1 MSELDRTDQRLLDYY
16 PRLKRLRQ
24 FRPKLFRTHFTRKGP
39 TDCSSGP
46 MPLMSAEKLCHVNN
60 HLTPLAVLIVVP
72 GLLVAPLP
80 KLVVISSGILI
91 AYSVFI
97 NYLSL
102 YLLKRNI
109 RLIGSIRVGS
119 NYAVNICLLWLLYL
133 AWPLVWVLFLLM
145 SIGVAL
151 YQSRRDSL
159 LAGAAIALMLL
170 AVHWSFGGD
179 SLQDWAIV
187 GVKASII
194 ILLNLFVNSLLS
206 ISNRPERRG
215 IIASELS

>member
-24 FRPKLFRTHFTRKGP
+24 FRTKLFRTHFTRKGP
-39 TDCSSGP
+39 TECSSGP
-46 MPLMSAEKLCHVNN
+46 KNLMSAEKFRQVNN
-60 HLTPLAVLIVVP
+60 YLTPLAVLIVVP

-109 RLIGSIRVGS
+109 RLIGSIRVVS
-119 NYAVNICLLWLLYL
+119 NYVVNIFLSWLLYA

-159 LAGAAIALMLL
+159 VAGAAIALMLL
-170 AVHWSFGGD
+170 VVHWSYGGD

-194 ILLNLFVNSLLS
+194 ILLNLFVNSLS
-206 ISNRPERRG
+206 SMSNRPGRKDF
-215 IIASELS
+215 IAV

>member
-1 MSELDRTDQRLLDYY
+1 
-16 PRLKRLRQ
+16 
-24 FRPKLFRTHFTRKGP
+24 
-39 TDCSSGP
+39 
-46 MPLMSAEKLCHVNN
+46 MSAEKFRHVNN
-60 HLTPLAVLIVVP
+60 HLTPLAALIVVP
-72 GLLVAPLP
+72 GLFVAPLP
-80 KLVVISSGILI
+80 KLMVISSGILI

-97 NYLSL
+97 NYLSM

-109 RLIGSIRVGS
+109 SLIGSIRVVS
-119 NYAVNICLLWLLYL
+119 NYAVNICLLWLLYS

-159 LAGAAIALMLL
+159 LGAGAIALMLL
-170 AVHWSFGGD
+170 AVHWNFGGD

-206 ISNRPERRG
+206 MSNRPGRG
-215 IIASELS
+215 EIIAV

>member
-1 MSELDRTDQRLLDYY
+1 MSELDGTDQKLDYHS
-16 PRLKRLRQ
+16 RLKRLRQ
-24 FRPKLFRTHFTRKGP
+24 FRPKLFRTHSTGKGP
-39 TDCSSGP
+39 TDCSSGSKP
-46 MPLMSAEKLCHVNN
+46 IMSAEKLRHVNN

-80 KLVVISSGILI
+80 KLVFISSGILI

-97 NYLSL
+97 NYLSI

-145 SIGVAL
+145 SVGVAL

-159 LAGAAIALMLL
+159 LGAGAIALMLL

-187 GVKASII
+187 GVEASII

-206 ISNRPERRG
+206 MSSRPERRE
-215 IIASELS
+215 IIAV

>member
-24 FRPKLFRTHFTRKGP
+24 FRPKLFRTHFTGKGP
-39 TDCSSGP
+39 TDCSSGSKS
-46 MPLMSAEKLCHVNN
+46 LMSAEKLRHVNN

-119 NYAVNICLLWLLYL
+119 NYAVNICLLWLLYS

-159 LAGAAIALMLL
+159 VGGTAIALMLL

-194 ILLNLFVNSLLS
+194 ILLNLFVNNLVNM
-206 ISNRPERRG
+206 SNRPERRE
-215 IIASELS
+215 IIASELR

>member
-1 MSELDRTDQRLLDYY
+1 MSELDGTDQKLDSYSHL
-16 PRLKRLRQ
+16 RRLRQ
-24 FRPKLFRTHFTRKGP
+24 FRPELFRTHSTGKGP
-39 TDCSSGP
+39 RDRGSGP
-46 MPLMSAEKLCHVNN
+46 KPLMSAEKFRHVNG

-80 KLVVISSGILI
+80 KLVVISGGILI

-119 NYAVNICLLWLLYL
+119 NYVVNICLLWLLYS

-159 LAGAAIALMLL
+159 VAGAAIALMLL
-170 AVHWSFGGD
+170 VVHWSYGGD

-194 ILLNLFVNSLLS
+194 ILVNLFVNSLLS
-206 ISNRPERRG
+206 MSNRPERRE
-215 IIASELS
+215 IIAV

>member
-1 MSELDRTDQRLLDYY
+1 
-16 PRLKRLRQ
+16 
-24 FRPKLFRTHFTRKGP
+24 
-39 TDCSSGP
+39 
-46 MPLMSAEKLCHVNN
+46 MSAEKLRHVNN

-119 NYAVNICLLWLLYL
+119 NYAVNICLLWLLYS

-194 ILLNLFVNSLLS
+194 ILLNLFVNNLVNM
-206 ISNRPERRG
+206 SNRPERRE
-215 IIASELS
+215 IIASELR

>member
-24 FRPKLFRTHFTRKGP
+24 FRPKLFRTHFTRKSP

-46 MPLMSAEKLCHVNN
+46 MPLMSAKKLCHVNN

-119 NYAVNICLLWLLYL
+119 NYAVNICLSWFLYS

-194 ILLNLFVNSLLS
+194 ILLNLFVNNLVNM
-206 ISNRPERRG
+206 SNRPERRE
-215 IIASELS
+215 ITASELR

>member
-1 MSELDRTDQRLLDYY
+1 MSELDGTDQKLDYY
-16 PRLKRLRQ
+16 SRLRRLRQ
-24 FRPKLFRTHFTRKGP
+24 FRPKLFRTHFTGKGP
-39 TDCSSGP
+39 RDRGSGSKS
-46 MPLMSAEKLCHVNN
+46 LMSAEKFRYVNN
-60 HLTPLAVLIVVP
+60 HLTPLAALIVVP

-97 NYLSL
+97 NFLSI
-102 YLLKRNI
+102 YLLKWNI
-109 RLIGSIRVGS
+109 RFIGSIRVVS
-119 NYAVNICLLWLLYL
+119 NYTVNICLSWLLYA
-133 AWPLVWVLFLLM
+133 AWPLVWVLFLLL

-159 LAGAAIALMLL
+159 VAGAAIALMLL
-170 AVHWSFGGD
+170 VVHWSYGGD

-206 ISNRPERRG
+206 MSDRPERRET
-215 IIASELS
+215 IAV

>member
-24 FRPKLFRTHFTRKGP
+24 FRPKLFRSHFTRKGP

-46 MPLMSAEKLCHVNN
+46 KNLMSVETFRHVNN

-119 NYAVNICLLWLLYL
+119 NYAVNICLSWFLYS

-145 SIGVAL
+145 SIGVGL

-159 LAGAAIALMLL
+159 VGGTAIALMLL

-194 ILLNLFVNSLLS
+194 ILLNLFVNNLVNM
-206 ISNRPERRG
+206 SNRPERRE
-215 IIASELS
+215 IIASELR

>member
-1 MSELDRTDQRLLDYY
+1 MSELDGTDQRLLDYY

-24 FRPKLFRTHFTRKGP
+24 FRPKLFRSHFTRKGP
-39 TDCSSGP
+39 TDWSSGSKS
-46 MPLMSAEKLCHVNN
+46 LMSAEKFRQVNN

-119 NYAVNICLLWLLYL
+119 NYAVNICLLWLLYS

-194 ILLNLFVNSLLS
+194 ILLNLFVNNLVNM
-206 ISNRPERRG
+206 SNRPERRE
-215 IIASELS
+215 IIASELR

>member
-1 MSELDRTDQRLLDYY
+1 MSELDRTDQRLLDNY
-16 PRLKRLRQ
+16 PRLRRLRQ
-24 FRPKLFRTHFTRKGP
+24 FRPKLFRTHSTGKGP
-39 TDCSSGP
+39 TDCSSGSKS
-46 MPLMSAEKLCHVNN
+46 LMSAEKLRHVNN

-119 NYAVNICLLWLLYL
+119 NYAVNICLLWLLYS

-159 LAGAAIALMLL
+159 LGAGAIALMLL

-194 ILLNLFVNSLLS
+194 ILLNLFVNSLS
-206 ISNRPERRG
+206 SSSNRPERKET
-215 IIASELS
+215 IPV